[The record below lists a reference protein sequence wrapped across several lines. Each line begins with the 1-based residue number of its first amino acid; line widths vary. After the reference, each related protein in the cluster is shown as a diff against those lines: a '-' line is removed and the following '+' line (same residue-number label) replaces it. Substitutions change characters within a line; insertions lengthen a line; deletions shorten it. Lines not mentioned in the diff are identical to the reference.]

1 VIGLVPAGA
10 VVPSVALVRVARWLN
25 TLGGPL
31 CFYALIGNG
40 TTVLARPPACPER
53 GFVLVLGLADSSTL
67 FPAHLRDRLHGWPYP
82 YEPQVVSFLHTGET
96 DCVAGHIGFE
106 L

>member
-1 VIGLVPAGA
+1 MCLPVRWLDRINRCAAVRAGQFVIGLVLAGA

-40 TTVLARPPACPER
+40 TTVLTRTGHVPSAA
-53 GFVLVLGLADSSTL
+53 S
-67 FPAHLRDRLHGWPYP
+67 YP
-82 YEPQVVSFLHTGET
+82 S
-96 DCVAGHIGFE
+96 
-106 L
+106 